1 MNIHAKEKA
10 RRREVMERLH
20 EKYDRKDGL
29 STEKKAVLE
38 SWVKDVEKLS
48 ERHSL
53 DPKDEK
59 DRQLVLK
66 LAKQIEEREAK
77 RAGR

>member
-1 MNIHAKEKA
+1 MNIHAKENA
-10 RRREVMERLH
+10 RRKELMEKLH
-20 EKYDRKDGL
+20 EKYDRKDEL

-38 SWVKDVEKLS
+38 SWVKDVEKQS
-48 ERHSL
+48 EKHSL

-59 DRQLVLK
+59 DRQLVIK

-77 RAGR
+77 RTGG